1 MMFDVEVQEK
11 LMRIAMEEAEKAI
24 ARGDDP
30 FGGLIVDRDGRII
43 ARAGNQENTEQNPSS
58 HAEIV
63 VIREACRVLG
73 KKDLSGY
80 ISICN
85 AESCPMCASA
95 LIMAGIRVFYYGTSM
110 EPFCNPYI
118 RMQEVADKAQTE
130 VVLTCG
136 ILHDECTEQVKRAR
150 KI

>member
-1 MMFDVEVQEK
+1 MFDLDVQEK
-11 LMRIAMEEAEKAI
+11 LMRVAMEEAEKAI

-30 FGGLIVDRDGRII
+30 FGGLIVDEDGNII
-43 ARAGNQENTEQNPSS
+43 AKAGNQENTEQNPSS

-63 VIREACRVLG
+63 AIREACRVLG

-80 ISICN
+80 VSICN

-95 LIMAGIRVFYYGTSM
+95 LILAGVRVFYYGASM
-110 EPFCNPYI
+110 EAFCNPYI

-130 VVLTCG
+130 VVITSG
-136 ILHDECTEQVKRAR
+136 ILYEECTEQVKRGR
-150 KI
+150 IK